1 MSHHRRIDLLTAI
14 LCAAAAPVVF
24 DRGAIGA
31 ASALHDLAHEPNP
44 YFVPS
49 QAWLLYGRAPLA
61 AVSAFLLVLS
71 PGLLCALAFRG
82 SERFERWLM
91 NGFGFS
97 LILVSAAMALVQE
110 LLGRPPRGGTF
121 IVTVFVLCGAAWA
134 FLQVRLRQGRFVA
147 NPLSGRRWRTTA
159 LGLGIAAYVLVAA
172 LVPKIFWESFN
183 DDGAQAFESSRLLLM
198 RALPFWEAEAGTVAT
213 FPGLTT
219 MLFAFPGSWFVRLF
233 GEVEASVRLPFVLYL
248 IVLYS
253 ALVGVAEE
261 ARDRLRAID
270 RFLFVPPLLAY
281 GLVMSFSATYDPYSA
296 DLALPATSDTLLIVA
311 FLGAVLAFLRGEIVF
326 LCIWTTLTFL
336 AQASGML
343 LLVLWGVAALLLLR
357 PRPVR
362 PTLVLG
368 CTLTACVIFSSSAV
382 WWTEVIGLPAPGGEH
397 AGVALLSRIN
407 DHQLAE
413 WLLLHPLRRPEYW
426 QRWLFLFVP
435 CGIVPALALFDWR
448 RLDPPARALAAT
460 TIAYFVAFYI
470 QAQTNLH
477 YFAPV
482 MVVPLVVLCRSSWL
496 SGSSSRR
503 LVLPAAAAGGVA
515 AAILSL
521 PHTAKP
527 VTVARTV
534 GSSLEVRFGGYERM
548 NPAFF
553 RALDLFSE
561 VIPRGYTPEKHYG
574 GSPLVWNY
582 YAQHC
587 ANERAINYVLQSTQD
602 PPPAGMRLA
611 ARDQNA
617 AVFVADDS
625 VLAAHLALRPP
636 TPAGARLYAVPRATM
651 FPRSGAPIEEVLRD
665 VARRLG
671 FGSR

>member
-1 MSHHRRIDLLTAI
+1 MSSHRRTGLLAAI

-31 ASALHDLAHEPNP
+31 ASALHHLAYEPNP
-44 YFVPS
+44 YVVPS
-49 QAWLLYGRAPLA
+49 QAWLLYVRAPLA

-71 PGLLCALAFRG
+71 PGLLCALALRS

-91 NGFGFS
+91 TGFGFS
-97 LILVSAAMALVQE
+97 LILVSTATALVQE
-110 LLGRPPRGGTF
+110 LLGRPPREGTF
-121 IVTVFVLCGAAWA
+121 VFTIFVLCGAALV

-147 NPLSGRRWRTTA
+147 NPLSGRRWRATA
-159 LGLGIAAYVLVAA
+159 LGLGTAAYVLVAA
-172 LVPKIFWESFN
+172 LAPKIFWESFN
-183 DDGAQAFESSRLLLM
+183 DDGAQAFESSRLLLT
-198 RALPFWEAEAGTVAT
+198 RAFPFWEAEAGTIAA

-233 GEVEASVRLPFVLYL
+233 GELEASVRFPFVLYL
-248 IVLYS
+248 MVLYT
-253 ALVGVAEE
+253 ALIAVAEE
-261 ARDRLRAID
+261 ARERLRAID
-270 RFLFVPPLLAY
+270 RWLFVLPLLAY
-281 GLVMSFSATYDPYSA
+281 GLAMSFSATYDPYSA
-296 DLALPATSDTLLIVA
+296 DLALPATTDTLLIVT
-311 FLGAVLAFLRGEIVF
+311 FLGAVLAFLRAEMVL
-326 LCIWTTLTFL
+326 LCLWTTLTFL
-336 AQASGML
+336 VQPNGTL
-343 LLVLWGVAALLLLR
+343 LLALWGVAALVFLH

-368 CTLTACVIFSSSAV
+368 STLTACVIFSSSAA
-382 WWTEVIGLPAPGGEH
+382 WWTEVIGLPGPGGEH
-397 AGVALLSRIN
+397 AGVALLSRI
-407 DHQLAE
+407 DDRQLAE

-426 QRWLFLFVP
+426 QRWLFLFIP
-435 CGIVPALALFDWR
+435 CGIVPALALFDWK
-448 RLDPPARALAAT
+448 RLDPPARALAAA

-477 YFAPV
+477 YFAPAMV
-482 MVVPLVVLCRSSWL
+482 MPLTVLCRSRWL
-496 SGSSSRR
+496 GESSSRR

-515 AAILSL
+515 AVLLSL
-521 PHTAKP
+521 PQSAKP
-527 VTVARTV
+527 VTAARTV
-534 GSSLEVRFGGYERM
+534 GSSLEVRFGGYEQM

-582 YAQHC
+582 YAQGG
-587 ANERAINYVLQSTQD
+587 ANERTINYVLQPTQE

-625 VLAAHLALRPP
+625 VLAAHLSLRPP
-636 TPAGARLYAVPRATM
+636 TPPGARLYALPRATM
-651 FPRSGAPIEEVLRD
+651 FPRGGAPIREVLRD

-671 FGSR
+671 FRWR

>member
-1 MSHHRRIDLLTAI
+1 MSHHRRIGLLTAI

-49 QAWLLYGRAPLA
+49 QAWLLYVRAPLA

-91 NGFGFS
+91 NGFGLT
-97 LILVSAAMALVQE
+97 LILVSAAVALVQE

-121 IVTVFVLCGAAWA
+121 VLIVLLLCGAALA
-134 FLQVRLRQGRFVA
+134 FVQLRLRQGRFVA
-147 NPLSGRRWRTTA
+147 NPLNGRRWRGTA
-159 LGLGIAAYVLVAA
+159 LGLGAGAYVLVAA
-172 LVPKIFWESFN
+172 LAPKIFWESFN
-183 DDGAQAFESSRLLLM
+183 DDGAHAFESCRLLLT
-198 RALPFWEAEAGTVAT
+198 RALPFWEAEAGTIAM

-233 GEVEASVRLPFVLYL
+233 GDLEASVRLPFVLYL
-248 IVLYS
+248 IVLYT
-253 ALVGVAEE
+253 AVVAVAEE

-270 RFLFVPPLLAY
+270 RSLLVLPLLAY
-281 GLVMSFSATYDPYSA
+281 GLAMSFSVAYDPYSA
-296 DLALPATSDTLLIVA
+296 DMALPAATDNLLLVT
-311 FLGAVLAFLRGEIVF
+311 FFGTVLAFLRREIVL
-326 LCIWTTLTFL
+326 LCMWTTLTFL
-336 AQASGML
+336 VQPNGTL
-343 LLVLWGVAALLLLR
+343 LLALWGVAALLFLR

-362 PTLVLG
+362 PSLALG
-368 CTLTACVIFSSSAV
+368 CTLAACVILSGSAI
-382 WWTEVIGLPAPGGEH
+382 WWTELIGLPAPGGEH
-397 AGVALLSRIN
+397 AGIALLSRIN

-426 QRWLFLFVP
+426 QRLLFLLVP
-435 CGIVPALALFDWR
+435 CGIVPALALFDWK
-448 RLDPPARALAAT
+448 RLDAPARALAAT
-460 TIAYFVAFYI
+460 TIAYFVAFYV

-477 YFAPV
+477 YFAPAMV
-482 MVVPLVVLCRSSWL
+482 MPLVVFGRSRWL
-496 SGSSSRR
+496 AESSSRR
-503 LVLPAAAAGGVA
+503 LVLPAAAVGGVA

-527 VTVARTV
+527 VTAARTV

-561 VIPRGYTPEKHYG
+561 VIPPGFTPEKHYG
-574 GSPLVWNY
+574 GSPTAWNY
-582 YAQHC
+582 YAQHS
-587 ANERAINYVLQSTQD
+587 ANERAINYVLQPTQE

-611 ARDQNA
+611 ARDQSA

-651 FPRSGAPIEEVLRD
+651 FPREGVPIEEVLRD